1 MTTET
6 GGEAPTADE
15 EDLPPAQ
22 LRELWARVVEDGQ
35 ALVRVEA
42 AMAGVEFRDNL
53 RVGMRSLGVAAAGYG
68 FIALAAVLLSVAA
81 VLALAA
87 VVGILWA
94 LLLTGVGFAALGFV
108 LVQGGKRATA
118 GLNLLPSRSLHRM
131 SEDFG
136 RLVARVRGRPHA
148 DDAAHG

>member
-1 MTTET
+1 MTTEA
-6 GGEAPTADE
+6 GGDSPTAAQ
-15 EDLPPAQ
+15 EDPPPAQ

-42 AMAGVEFRDNL
+42 EMAGLELRENL
-53 RVGMRSLGVAAAGYG
+53 RAGMRSLGVAAAGYG
-68 FIALAAVLLSVAA
+68 FIALAAVLLSVAG

-94 LLLTGVGFAALGFV
+94 LLFTGVGFAALGFA
-108 LVQGGKRATA
+108 LVQGGKRAAA

-131 SEDFG
+131 SEDLG
-136 RLVARVRGRPHA
+136 RLAAQARGYRPDDVARG
-148 DDAAHG
+148 